1 MEEDHPIKLLQ
12 VSKNNLKSVLCL
24 RCAPRAFAGDLF
36 YKTPSFF
43 FSLSAPIL
51 IPPVFSGLLSTSY
64 PIQDFLALRVIRIK
78 TVYCYIKQR
87 KLKFLWFLLRGN
99 WEVAKKSDEVK
110 SSKPVT
116 QILGGGRDYC

>member
-64 PIQDFLALRVIRIK
+64 RIQDFSCFACNKNKNSV
-78 TVYCYIKQR
+78 
-87 KLKFLWFLLRGN
+87 LLHKAKET
-99 WEVAKKSDEVK
+99 EVSLVFIARE
-110 SSKPVT
+110 
-116 QILGGGRDYC
+116 LGSGKEE